1 MGYPG
6 IPIFEVSQKCLPKTK
21 ISPWGGESPP
31 KDPFQPSKSPCSQIP
46 KKKACCNIPQSPRHT
61 LKCSIKLNKTMKT
74 FRLPKSSFRTW
85 NLRSVEPQRLESCF
99 ALAIWAAPRVI
110 SPIQQRATPRAGGQT
125 RGSLFRKV
133 KMD

>member
-6 IPIFEVSQKCLPKTK
+6 IPIFEVSQKCLPKKK
-21 ISPWGGESPP
+21 ISPGEENHHL
-31 KDPFQPSKSPCSQIP
+31 FQPSKSLCSLIP
-46 KKKACCNIPQSPRHT
+46 KKKACCNIPQSSRHT

-85 NLRSVEPQRLESCF
+85 NLSSVEPQRLESCF

-125 RGSLFRKV
+125 WGSLFRKV